1 MPKGLHVLPGIEF
14 CSELGGSF
22 RSCRG
27 LLRRTFCNFVAR
39 NDSRSRLQHDVNAP
53 NGIFPRKRSI

>member
-27 LLRRTFCNFVAR
+27 LFRGTFCRSAMPLALAR
-39 NDSRSRLQHDVNAP
+39 TLWL
-53 NGIFPRKRSI
+53 GMTKLL